1 MSKQE
6 DTPAIPG
13 TGSVTKKILVWGLAG
28 AVLVGISVG
37 GTLYLTG
44 SLDKL
49 GVEKATASP
58 ATTAGMATV
67 TPATPAQYLALD
79 PPLVINFD
87 DQGLLRYLQ
96 VSISVMARD
105 AKLLEVVKNHL
116 PHIRNNLIIL
126 FSSQDFSTLSS
137 VEGKEKLRSLALEE
151 IQFILRKEIG
161 APGIEAVYFTNFV
174 MQ

>member
-1 MSKQE
+1 MAKRE
-6 DTPAIPG
+6 DTPAKSG
-13 TGSVTKKILVWGLAG
+13 KGSIIKKILVWGVTG
-28 AVLVGISVG
+28 AVLVGLSVG

-49 GVEKATASP
+49 GVEKPAVSP
-58 ATTAGMATV
+58 VTTAAAM
-67 TPATPAQYLALD
+67 TPATPAHYLALD

-96 VSISVMARD
+96 VNISVMARD
-105 AKLLEVVKNHL
+105 GALIEAAKNHL
-116 PHIRNNLIIL
+116 PHIRNNLIVL
-126 FSSQDFSTLSS
+126 FSGQDFSMLSS
-137 VEGKEKLRSLALEE
+137 VEGKEKLRTLALEE
-151 IQFILRKEIG
+151 IQSILRKEIG